1 MVLEVL
7 ATANREGNDIKGI
20 QIRMEEVRLS
30 LFANDLI
37 IHIENP
43 KDPTK
48 KNLLELI
55 SEFSEVAGDKI
66 NMQKSFYTLIF
77 INIFE

>member
-77 INIFE
+77 INISI